1 MANDTW
7 STVLHAGLATFMK
20 RPYME
25 PNRQLI
31 KEAGVKA
38 GILGIPFDGTTIV
51 RTGSTMGPRRFRD
64 CSSLYIPYHLDYD
77 VDVVEKY
84 NVHDFGDINVVIG
97 NAFETLESGKRDILE
112 LLHGGAMP
120 VVIGGE
126 HLVTVAATRALEEFN
141 PNANYGF
148 ILFDAHLDTAPDVGG
163 DKWNHCCPV
172 PRSMELSC
180 FNPKNAVIIGPHGSL
195 NPKEELEYVRENDIS
210 LFTMRDI
217 YKNGIEAVVKQAI
230 EIASDGT
237 DGVYITFDMDS
248 LEASQTPGT
257 CAPTPGGITVREM
270 IQAIDLLGEVN
281 LVGFDVV
288 EIAPPYDHSDIT
300 AITASRMVVDMLASR
315 ARYL

>member
-7 STVLHAGLATFMK
+7 STVLHSGLATFMK

-180 FNPKNAVIIGPHGSL
+180 FNPKNAAIIGPHGSM

-217 YKNGIEAVVKQAI
+217 YKNGMEAVVKQAI

-315 ARYL
+315 ARYV

>member
-1 MANDTW
+1 M
-7 STVLHAGLATFMK
+7 
-20 RPYME
+20 
-25 PNRQLI
+25 
-31 KEAGVKA
+31 
-38 GILGIPFDGTTIV
+38 
-51 RTGSTMGPRRFRD
+51 
-64 CSSLYIPYHLDYD
+64 
-77 VDVVEKY
+77 
-84 NVHDFGDINVVIG
+84 
-97 NAFETLESGKRDILE
+97 
-112 LLHGGAMP
+112 
-120 VVIGGE
+120 
-126 HLVTVAATRALEEFN
+126 
-141 PNANYGF
+141 
-148 ILFDAHLDTAPDVGG
+148 
-163 DKWNHCCPV
+163 
-172 PRSMELSC
+172 
-180 FNPKNAVIIGPHGSL
+180 

-217 YKNGIEAVVKQAI
+217 YKNGMEAVVKQAI

-315 ARYL
+315 ARYV

>member
-7 STVLHAGLATFMK
+7 STVLHSGLATFMK

-180 FNPKNAVIIGPHGSL
+180 FNPKNAVIIGPHGSM

-217 YKNGIEAVVKQAI
+217 YKNGMEAVVKQAI

-315 ARYL
+315 ARYV

>member
-7 STVLHAGLATFMK
+7 STVLHSGLATFMK

-25 PNRQLI
+25 PKRELV

-126 HLVTVAATRALEEFN
+126 HLVTVAATRALAEFN
-141 PNANYGF
+141 PDANYGF

-180 FNPKNAVIIGPHGSL
+180 FNPKNAVIIGPHGSM

-217 YKNGIEAVVKQAI
+217 YKNGIEDVVRKAI

>member
-180 FNPKNAVIIGPHGSL
+180 FNPKNAVIIGPHGSM

>member
-1 MANDTW
+1 
-7 STVLHAGLATFMK
+7 
-20 RPYME
+20 ME

-180 FNPKNAVIIGPHGSL
+180 FNPKNAVIIGPHGSM

-217 YKNGIEAVVKQAI
+217 YKNGMEAVVKQAI

-315 ARYL
+315 ARYV